1 MKGPELLAYE
11 TWLRLKG
18 YLRLRK
24 WEHLELIQRTPILD
38 LLVPDINTPILR
50 MSRYIRPWIERGE
63 GDARRREIRA
73 IEEILSLQK
82 PPLTES
88 EARNKWKGFVEKC
101 KPPPSNRGQS
111 RYSPNEFMEEVRP
124 EVLRSWETTVRRRSR
139 WYSLELR

>member
-1 MKGPELLAYE
+1 MTVWKDLNCLHMKDDSDSKA
-11 TWLRLKG
+11 TWDSG
-18 YLRLRK
+18 S
-24 WEHLELIQRTPILD
+24 ELIQRTPILD
-38 LLVPDINTPILR
+38 LSVPDINTLILR

-88 EARNKWKGFVEKC
+88 EAKDKWKGFVEKY

-124 EVLRSWETTVRRRSR
+124 EVSRSWETTVRRRSR